1 MGNTIHQMKFYL
13 TILLVFGCFSLNKA
27 ENGWTQ
33 WFDRDDPDGTEDH
46 ETLEWIKKENPGKVP
61 CKVPVAIEAK
71 LVDGRD
77 YKKSGNIIR
86 MSPTLGLR
94 CVHGEQKPLSNTCKD
109 FKVRFRCKADSQTF
123 HTQQVSH
130 NTAEYSWTEWFD
142 RDDPSATE
150 DHETLEWIRKENPG
164 KVPCKVPVAI
174 EAKLVDGRDYSES
187 GNIIKMSPTLG
198 LRCVNAEQ
206 KPLSN
211 TCKDFKVRFLCK
223 TGPGPVARWT
233 RWLNKDT
240 PSGYLDNE
248 TFQSFKN
255 RGIVRNCLPI
265 ATEVRLADGK
275 NAGESGNKVHMSA
288 ETGFYCVNSENS
300 GRCRDFQV
308 RFLCLPD

>member
-61 CKVPVAIEAK
+61 CKEPVAIEAK

-77 YKKSGNIIR
+77 YR
-86 MSPTLGLR
+86 
-94 CVHGEQKPLSNTCKD
+94 
-109 FKVRFRCKADSQTF
+109 
-123 HTQQVSH
+123 
-130 NTAEYSWTEWFD
+130 
-142 RDDPSATE
+142 
-150 DHETLEWIRKENPG
+150 
-164 KVPCKVPVAI
+164 
-174 EAKLVDGRDYSES
+174 ES
-187 GNIIKMSPTLG
+187 GNIIKIISPTIG

-233 RWLNKDT
+233 RWLNKDK

-265 ATEVRLADGK
+265 
-275 NAGESGNKVHMSA
+275 
-288 ETGFYCVNSENS
+288 
-300 GRCRDFQV
+300 
-308 RFLCLPD
+308 